1 MPNRR
6 ATSIVLRV
14 GWGYDIH
21 RLTPGYR
28 LVLGGVMFPDSPA
41 GFDTHSDGD
50 VVAHAL
56 IDALCGALADGSL
69 GQYFPEDA
77 PEDQDARSIEFLG
90 RFLPVLQRHRAEV
103 QNVDCTVFVRDAKI
117 TSVAEEMRRNIADQL
132 GIPMTAVSV
141 KGKNKDGFSPE
152 GTGEAA
158 SATAVAFVLVRDNLA
173 VDG

>member
-1 MPNRR
+1 
-6 ATSIVLRV
+6 
-14 GWGYDIH
+14 
-21 RLTPGYR
+21 
-28 LVLGGVMFPDSPA
+28 LGGVRFHECPA
-41 GFDTHSDGD
+41 GFNTHSDGD

-90 RFLPVLQRHRAEV
+90 RFLPVLKKHRAKI

-117 TSVAEEMRRNIADQL
+117 APVADEMRRNIADQL
-132 GIPMTAVSV
+132 GIPITAVSL

-152 GTGEAA
+152 GTGDAA
-158 SATAVAFVLVRDNLA
+158 SATVIAFVSTEDLA
-173 VDG
+173 VDD

>member
-1 MPNRR
+1 
-6 ATSIVLRV
+6 VLRV

-21 RLTPGYR
+21 RLTSGYP
-28 LVLGGVMFPDSPA
+28 LVLGGVSFPDCPA
-41 GFDTHSDGD
+41 GFNTHSDGD

-90 RFLPVLQRHRAEV
+90 RFLPVLEKHHAKI
-103 QNVDCTVFVRDAKI
+103 QNLDCTVFVRDAKI
-117 TSVAEEMRRNIADQL
+117 APVADEMRRNVADQL
-132 GIPMTAVSV
+132 GIPVTAVSL

-152 GTGEAA
+152 GTGEAV
-158 SATAVAFVLVRDNLA
+158 SATVIAFVLIDDVAADE
-173 VDG
+173 

>member
-1 MPNRR
+1 M
-6 ATSIVLRV
+6 LRV

-28 LVLGGVMFPDSPA
+28 LVLGGVTFPDSPS
-41 GFDTHSDGD
+41 GFNTHSDGD

-90 RFLPVLQRHRAEV
+90 RFLPVLNRHHAEI
-103 QNVDCTVFVRDAKI
+103 QNLDCTVFARDAKI
-117 TSVAEEMRRNIADQL
+117 TPVADAMRRNIADQL
-132 GIPMTAVSV
+132 GIPVTAVSI

-152 GTGEAA
+152 GTGEAV
-158 SATAVAFVLVRDNLA
+158 SATVVAFVLIRDDVA
-173 VDG
+173 SDD